1 MKDVV
6 VYYKYYYNVY
16 DCYKELWNV
25 CLKKKNYIIMIIGY
39 ILYND
44 LYKKILKVVYL

>member
-1 MKDVV
+1 MK
-6 VYYKYYYNVY
+6 
-16 DCYKELWNV
+16 CMFE
-25 CLKKKNYIIMIIGY
+25 KKNYIIMIIGY

>member
-16 DCYKELWNV
+16 NCYKELWNI
-25 CLKKKNYIIMIIGY
+25 CSKKNYIIGY
-39 ILYND
+39 ILNND
-44 LYKKILKVVYL
+44 LYKNILKVVYL